1 MSRWYSYLQK
11 AEGVVGQYD
20 GGAPLAPVLKEYFR
34 LYKQMGSTDRRY
46 VSDLVYSYYRLG
58 RSALSLS
65 VSDRLLLG
73 HLLGRKEST
82 PLMEAIRPDWAPL
95 MGLPLAQKIEA
106 LPFPFS
112 VGEIFPWGDQLSSGV
127 DRDALAV
134 SHLGQPPVYI
144 RIRPGYEGAVRKAFS
159 GLAVDELS
167 ATTWSLANSTDL
179 AKLMAPGKEYVIQ
192 DYSSQRVG
200 AFMQLAMDKLGLE
213 APRVWDCC
221 AASGGKSIQLK
232 DLCPGAKLT
241 VSDLRTSILQNLDR
255 RFAEAGISYEHAFA
269 ADLSRPY
276 RMNAGWFPG
285 GWKGFDLV
293 LADVPCSG
301 SGTWSRTPEQL
312 FFFKKPMIEAYAEL
326 QQSIL
331 SEVSN
336 HVRSGGYLLLVTC
349 SVFSSENEGHI
360 PLLTSRNFELV
371 HQELLAGYGQQA
383 DTLYGALFQRKD

>member
-1 MSRWYSYLQK
+1 MSRWVSYLQK

-34 LYKQMGSTDRRY
+34 LYKQMGSTDRRI

-58 RSALSLS
+58 RARLQLP
-65 VSDRLLLG
+65 VSERLLLG
-73 HLLGRKEST
+73 QLLCRQEST
-82 PLMEAIRPDWAPL
+82 PLMEASRPDWAPL
-95 MGLPLAQKIEA
+95 MGLPLAQKIAA
-106 LPFPFS
+106 LSFPFS
-112 VGEIFPWGDQLSSGV
+112 LREIFPWGDQLSAGV
-127 DRDALAV
+127 DWDAFAA
-134 SHLGQPPVYI
+134 SHLQQPPVYI
-144 RIRPGYEGAVRKAFS
+144 RIRPGYEHAVRKAFS
-159 GLAVDELS
+159 ALPVEELS
-167 ATTWSLANSTDL
+167 ATLWSVANSTDL

-192 DYSSQRVG
+192 DRSSQRVG
-200 AFMQLAMDKLGLE
+200 EMIQLALTALEDK
-213 APRVWDCC
+213 APQVWDCC

-276 RMNAGWFPG
+276 TLNQGWFTN

-312 FFFKKPMIEAYAEL
+312 YFFKKPMVEAYAEL

-331 SEVSN
+331 SQVGS
-336 HVRSGGYLLLVTC
+336 HVRPGGYLLLITC
-349 SVFSSENEGHI
+349 SVFASENEGHI
-360 PLLTSRNFELV
+360 PLMASQGFDLV
-371 HQELLAGYGQQA
+371 KQELLAGYDQQA
-383 DTLYGALFQRKD
+383 DTLYGALFQRKG